1 MLRKLSRLEL
11 STQTSVINRKMQA
24 TRLPSSVQRQACSLH
39 YHSKQSKIALA
50 IPRRSYRALVPRRS
64 STRRFSTSSSFRA
77 FAAPEIDQS
86 NSANYEDNPG
96 NLRIVPAS
104 PSYFS
109 RTPSY
114 VDDLIEAEEVY
125 RKYQTLPRIRPSEA
139 PRSAWKSLIQYRMLI
154 GEPVNTAKYNK
165 ILRPVQK
172 LNLIRPSLMPEEI
185 KPLLAR
191 YKRDIDPFRRIIKP
205 RVIDEYGR
213 TIGVGRRKSSA
224 AQVYLVEGEGDV
236 LINGKSL
243 AATFPRIHDR
253 ESALWALKATARLDK
268 YNVWA
273 LVRGGGTTG
282 QAEAITLGVARALIV
297 HEPLLKPALRRGQ
310 FSFLW

>member
-1 MLRKLSRLEL
+1 M
-11 STQTSVINRKMQA
+11 
-24 TRLPSSVQRQACSLH
+24 RLPQCLQRQACRICSSFKRRGSIFAISRKPNRRLLPRSL
-39 YHSKQSKIALA
+39 
-50 IPRRSYRALVPRRS
+50 
-64 STRRFSTSSSFRA
+64 TRNFSTSPLFRA

-86 NSANYEDNPG
+86 SSANSSG
-96 NLRIVPAS
+96 SLRIVPAS

-139 PRSAWKSLIQYRMLI
+139 PRSSWKSLIQYRMLI

-165 ILRPVQK
+165 ILKPIQR
-172 LNLIRPSLMPEEI
+172 LNLIHPSLMPEEV

-191 YKRDIDPFRRIIKP
+191 YKRDIDPFRRITRP
-205 RVIDEYGR
+205 RTIDEYGR
-213 TIGVGRRKSSA
+213 TVGVGRRKSSA

-236 LINGKSL
+236 LVNGKSL

-297 HEPLLKPALRRGQ
+297 HEPLLKPALRRGT
-310 FSFLW
+310 